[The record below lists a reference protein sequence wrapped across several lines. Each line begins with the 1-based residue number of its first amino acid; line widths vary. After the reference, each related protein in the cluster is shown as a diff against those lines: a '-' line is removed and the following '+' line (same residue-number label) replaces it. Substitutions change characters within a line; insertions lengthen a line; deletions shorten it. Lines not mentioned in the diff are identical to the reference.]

1 MSTASDL
8 PSLYR
13 ADSLAEQA
21 YRAIREGIATGLFR
35 AGERVTERGLAARL
49 NVSATPVREALRRLE
64 QEGLIER
71 VSARQLRVVDH
82 SAGTLRE
89 LMLTFAALRALEARF
104 ATHKITDAA
113 LDRMAALVEAQASR
127 EGIDIPERLRIARE
141 FDMEIER
148 AAANPTL
155 RSMILS
161 LSIIG
166 QERRARSVESLL
178 QHPEAGLRR
187 VQDHRDLLAAF
198 RERDPD
204 LVEQVFRRHAA
215 TGVELLLGDLDLA
228 RRCRL
233 LARVSSL
240 AWPRDTRTRRQ
251 CPGWPR
257 DRRGLPVLTSA
268 GPASDMRP
276 RTPIPALCP
285 SRPST
290 TSQGNP
296 KARSSLSYCRRSGR
310 QQRLRC
316 RPGGRASTRCCSR
329 APGPARI
336 R

>member
-1 MSTASDL
+1 MWPVLGSSMTTAPEL
-8 PSLYR
+8 RSLFR

-21 YRAIREGIATGLFR
+21 YQVIREGIATGLFS

-71 VSARQLRVVDH
+71 VSARHLRVVDH
-82 SAGTLRE
+82 SSDTLRE
-89 LMLTFAALRALEARF
+89 LLLTGAALRALEARF
-104 ATHKITDAA
+104 ATRKITDDA
-113 LDRMAALVEAQASR
+113 LDRMATIVEAQAS
-127 EGIDIPERLRIARE
+127 EQGMDIPERLRIARE

-204 LVEQVFRRHAA
+204 LVEQVFRRHATA
-215 TGVELLLGDLDLA
+215 GVELLLEELD
-228 RRCRL
+228 
-233 LARVSSL
+233 
-240 AWPRDTRTRRQ
+240 
-251 CPGWPR
+251 
-257 DRRGLPVLTSA
+257 
-268 GPASDMRP
+268 
-276 RTPIPALCP
+276 
-285 SRPST
+285 
-290 TSQGNP
+290 
-296 KARSSLSYCRRSGR
+296 
-310 QQRLRC
+310 
-316 RPGGRASTRCCSR
+316 
-329 APGPARI
+329 
-336 R
+336 